1 MARDVAPAAV
11 LAPRSTLRYPR
22 ASVEKLAA
30 LAKESRGNGKG
41 KGRVTRRN
49 TEDEDG
55 PVIARFACEDSN
67 TPPALRAYSQD
78 HFERAVQ
85 LLRQYARREG
95 HPRVPN
101 GMRIGGFGL
110 GAWMALPRH
119 RCRTG
124 HLSEERVR
132 ALEGVRGWTWSPR
145 LGRPRKQG

>member
-1 MARDVAPAAV
+1 
-11 LAPRSTLRYPR
+11 
-22 ASVEKLAA
+22 
-30 LAKESRGNGKG
+30 
-41 KGRVTRRN
+41 
-49 TEDEDG
+49 
-55 PVIARFACEDSN
+55 VIARFACEDSN
-67 TPPALRAYSQD
+67 TPPALRTYSQD

-119 RCRTG
+119 RCLTG

-132 ALEGVRGWTWSPR
+132 ALEGVRG
-145 LGRPRKQG
+145 